1 MSSTLIAIPARGGSK
16 RLPRKNVLELG
27 GQPMIAYTIQAA
39 IESGISGQVYV
50 CTEDEEIASV
60 AERYGARVHWITDD
74 MAADEV
80 SSTVPC
86 LDLHRALAASGSEF
100 EFIFNLQPTSPLR
113 NARDLRDSL
122 DRLET
127 SDASFLV
134 SVTEI
139 DPHYFHWALVS
150 SLDTWRMYFGD
161 DFLKERGQLP
171 PVFRPNGAI
180 KLARVTALV
189 DRGNF
194 FGQPLVVHAMPDDR
208 SIHVATEFDLRCA
221 EAMLATAHA

>member
-1 MSSTLIAIPARGGSK
+1 
-16 RLPRKNVLELG
+16 
-27 GQPMIAYTIQAA
+27 MIAYTIQAG
-39 IESGISGQVYV
+39 IESGLSDQVYV

-60 AERYGARVHWITDD
+60 AQRHGARVHWIADE
-74 MAADEV
+74 MAGDEV

-86 LDLHRALAASGSEF
+86 LDLLRALATSGREYEF
-100 EFIFNLQPTSPLR
+100 VFNLQPTSPLR
-113 NARDLRDSL
+113 TTRDLKESL
-122 DRLET
+122 DRLEG

-150 SLDTWRMYFGD
+150 SPDTWRMYFGD
-161 DFLKERGQLP
+161 DFLKERSQLP

-180 KLARVTALV
+180 KLARTRALL
-189 DRGNF
+189 DRGHF